1 MQNDTP
7 TLASDARLFF
17 AEQVKKAR
25 QKLGETQTEFA
36 NRFGVATNTISRYE
50 TGLYQPSD
58 EVILACLM
66 INDELK
72 DDTPAT
78 LQHANEAIKHLTQ
91 VIDELTNK
99 LATELERQRRE
110 YVEAVEKLKYG
121 SPKSCDESYWSTR
134 GDDVLKSQVYFEALA
149 DVLAILKKAR
159 E

>member
-110 YVEAVEKLKYG
+110 YVEAVEMYFAHIQNDGLYG
-121 SPKSCDESYWSTR
+121 EPMRIKPE
-134 GDDVLKSQVYFEALA
+134 ELA
-149 DVLAILKKAR
+149 DDVLAILKKAR